1 MKNLKKGF
9 TLIELLVVIAIIGI
23 LATVV
28 IINISGAR
36 EKANKASA
44 ESNMS
49 TLVKAITAC
58 SSFGG
63 TITNSTTTVPTAGT
77 TAVCNTSTIGDATEA
92 SVATATYPVLPSG
105 YSYQVAPNATSLAV
119 VSNGKTNGTLTC
131 SASGCVKG
139 SAW

>member
-1 MKNLKKGF
+1 MKSLKKGF

-36 EKANKASA
+36 AKANKASV

-63 TITNSTTTVPTAGT
+63 TIRDVSTTAPTGGTTTV
-77 TAVCNTSTIGDATEA
+77 CSTLPSDTTEA

-105 YSYQVAPNATSLAV
+105 YSYQVATNATSLAV
-119 VSNGKTNGTLTC
+119 VSNGTTNGTLTC
-131 SASGCVKG
+131 TTAGCTKG